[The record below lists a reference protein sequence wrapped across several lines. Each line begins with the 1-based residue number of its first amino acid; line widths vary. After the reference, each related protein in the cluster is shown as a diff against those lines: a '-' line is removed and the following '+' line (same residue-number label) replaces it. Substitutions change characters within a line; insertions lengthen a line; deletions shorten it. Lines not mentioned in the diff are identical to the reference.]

1 MSDEAQGQIHP
12 RSQRPPVDCLGVGL
26 ETNRVHIQNRSA
38 FFTLPSNAHAHG
50 PLPSARTEVAG
61 RGRPSAGSLQKD
73 IPGGSQS
80 EGLGLKLGAR
90 AHRLP
95 GLPTPIRHSSNFH
108 PPKTYKYY
116 HQLPP
121 NGRERH
127 PSTRSHR
134 IKAMKSR
141 RWKKGDLD
149 QRQQWTGMTWVRL
162 RGMTWMQLRQ
172 DHLPLP
178 TTVLPSLKLLLPSR
192 KFARL
197 TLLISCPKLSNRLP
211 SPKLA
216 SLTLLITRPELSDRF
231 ACPYPNISGSI
242 AASDTAFQ
250 TSSLTCLDRNLISV
264 FYYYLLIMKR
274 FRNND
279 ETETAW
285 QDPNQLAI
293 PALRQ
298 ALTTFGICLEEG
310 EYRSKLFQRYVK
322 LARIESPESVERWLE
337 LDSLDAPL
345 PAAKQLQ
352 VAKLKIILALHSVN
366 YPAQASRGH
375 LVKLY
380 NALKNELN
388 PSGSV
393 IEVSTTLPS
402 RSDHKK
408 KKKSAQATHEESL
421 PLPTPPTPTDTR
433 FPTHVGKTRRTKSA
447 AREDTFFQPYRS
459 PDRPARSLVC
469 LSSQTSIV
477 CNSPRTSRRSLSQ
490 AAKSSSGSYSLR
502 RSPRLRAAQEEME
515 RASRASGPPSQ
526 SSDARDQTLISVKE
540 ESDDDDESQTP
551 THVTRSPL
559 PTRSPT
565 PGPSSSEGPHYQS
578 TVNSASSEA
587 GDSEASSDPR
597 SQSVDGRLAC
607 EPGDS
612 GRTASEAP
620 SEPHS
625 QSFKGHHLSEASSD
639 PCSQSASESSRGP
652 RVTASP
658 TQQPS
663 SSHNYSP
670 ALAAPLQAQD
680 SQARLAFRADP
691 SPPPTSAGT
700 RQALKRKLEDPTEWP
715 GESCPFSLYHSQ
727 LSREQIEEYLDQ
739 HNVAYNS
746 TTRIARLIGSYNL
759 LRSSLP
765 ELSKPRGSKRPKDSQ
780 SHSRS
785 TSRSRLPHSR
795 PCPSSTRKNRRRVG
809 TRSQPKE
816 NDRGFVYSRLEAPSS
831 PRTEASFLGPA
842 LSRADS
848 PALSSTYQPSVVSTQ
863 SSEAHSSRVSVS
875 ARSTSASR
883 EFPTSNTRRKQAKK
897 NGTQTQAGKKPG
909 RPRARPSQ
917 RRQWRRPSSTH
928 HEGNRDVNFVPFLPD
943 ASKKRNKRHDD
954 LSSSSSR
961 IKRTR
966 PGHVTHELGQPQSDL
981 DYQLPKLHESD
992 SPSSA
997 SRVLCQRNQSANH
1010 SPRLVH
1016 TKRPRPCL
1024 DRFVSPP
1031 AHPHASTSENHSF
1044 IQLAHPDHFSS
1055 PPTNTYTST
1064 SRGRK
1069 RNIIPDDKSQS
1080 ESQPGD
1086 NRAPQRKRKQ
1096 PHHPFSSP
1104 QRTKRQATPVS
1115 RRVPTSAEVRRRRQR
1130 KQQSE
1135 DRARRG
1141 SLQIHPSLRD
1151 NEVIMPS
1158 HHPSA
1163 SGIQGWRASLPRD
1176 LSGPQESVASSGTV
1190 LPPTP
1195 DQTNSGRVTGCC
1207 AGQQLV
1213 SQLTEASGILAQC
1226 LDRVSLSQLRPSSS
1240 GEPSSSS
1247 DPRPSGSGGPRNLN
1261 GPRDLTLL
1269 ASASH
1274 FNMNLYCA
1282 RVRLHIKTL
1291 FGKCMA
1297 MNQFPPPVTE
1307 REKANWKNED
1317 LDNEDSDDESTA
1329 SSASLAS
1336 DYDPRFPYPNGPGH
1350 QKASPAILSIMWRTM
1365 RRVGV
1370 VSFRPDLARSHLDA
1384 DNAFLWDLA
1393 HKIFFKLVQAQE
1405 YKDIDL
1411 EYCSAAKIHD
1421 AINSHA
1427 KQIHRTYR
1435 EAAWAPQR
1443 LDQRAIL
1450 KRRQARTN
1458 RVSV

>member
-1 MSDEAQGQIHP
+1 MDWH
-12 RSQRPPVDCLGVGL
+12 DM
-26 ETNRVHIQNRSA
+26 
-38 FFTLPSNAHAHG
+38 
-50 PLPSARTEVAG
+50 
-61 RGRPSAGSLQKD
+61 
-73 IPGGSQS
+73 
-80 EGLGLKLGAR
+80 GAI
-90 AHRLP
+90 AWH
-95 GLPTPIRHSSNFH
+95 
-108 PPKTYKYY
+108 
-116 HQLPP
+116 
-121 NGRERH
+121 
-127 PSTRSHR
+127 
-134 IKAMKSR
+134 
-141 RWKKGDLD
+141 DLD
-149 QRQQWTGMTWVRL
+149 AIET
-162 RGMTWMQLRQ
+162 
-172 DHLPLP
+172 
-178 TTVLPSLKLLLPSR
+178 SLKLLLPSR

-250 TSSLTCLDRNLISV
+250 TSSLTCLDRNLI
-264 FYYYLLIMKR
+264 
-274 FRNND
+274 N
-279 ETETAW
+279 
-285 QDPNQLAI
+285 PNQLAI

-639 PCSQSASESSRGP
+639 PCSQSVDGRLASEAGDSERTASEAPSEPPSQSLDGRYPSETSSDPPSQSVDGHIASDAGDSERTASEAPSEPPSQSLDGRYPSETSSGPPSQSADGHIASDADGRYPSETSSGPPSQSVDGHIASDAGDSERTAYEAPSEPPSHDDEASESSRGP

-715 GESCPFSLYHSQ
+715 GESCPFSLCFYFVDLTVFFTFGVLLADHSQ

-765 ELSKPRGSKRPKDSQ
+765 ELSKPRGLGYLIPVLAHLLHAKIDVELGHVANPGKR
-780 SHSRS
+780 
-785 TSRSRLPHSR
+785 
-795 PCPSSTRKNRRRVG
+795 
-809 TRSQPKE
+809 
-816 NDRGFVYSRLEAPSS
+816 S

-1010 SPRLVH
+1010 SPR
-1016 TKRPRPCL
+1016 
-1024 DRFVSPP
+1024 
-1031 AHPHASTSENHSF
+1031 
-1044 IQLAHPDHFSS
+1044 
-1055 PPTNTYTST
+1055 
-1064 SRGRK
+1064 GRK

-1226 LDRVSLSQLRPSSS
+1226 LDR
-1240 GEPSSSS
+1240 
-1247 DPRPSGSGGPRNLN
+1247 
-1261 GPRDLTLL
+1261 
-1269 ASASH
+1269 
-1274 FNMNLYCA
+1274 
-1282 RVRLHIKTL
+1282 
-1291 FGKCMA
+1291 
-1297 MNQFPPPVTE
+1297 
-1307 REKANWKNED
+1307 
-1317 LDNEDSDDESTA
+1317 
-1329 SSASLAS
+1329 
-1336 DYDPRFPYPNGPGH
+1336 
-1350 QKASPAILSIMWRTM
+1350 
-1365 RRVGV
+1365 
-1370 VSFRPDLARSHLDA
+1370 
-1384 DNAFLWDLA
+1384 
-1393 HKIFFKLVQAQE
+1393 
-1405 YKDIDL
+1405 
-1411 EYCSAAKIHD
+1411 
-1421 AINSHA
+1421 
-1427 KQIHRTYR
+1427 
-1435 EAAWAPQR
+1435 
-1443 LDQRAIL
+1443 
-1450 KRRQARTN
+1450 
-1458 RVSV
+1458 

>member
-1 MSDEAQGQIHP
+1 
-12 RSQRPPVDCLGVGL
+12 
-26 ETNRVHIQNRSA
+26 
-38 FFTLPSNAHAHG
+38 
-50 PLPSARTEVAG
+50 
-61 RGRPSAGSLQKD
+61 
-73 IPGGSQS
+73 
-80 EGLGLKLGAR
+80 
-90 AHRLP
+90 
-95 GLPTPIRHSSNFH
+95 
-108 PPKTYKYY
+108 
-116 HQLPP
+116 
-121 NGRERH
+121 
-127 PSTRSHR
+127 
-134 IKAMKSR
+134 
-141 RWKKGDLD
+141 
-149 QRQQWTGMTWVRL
+149 MTWVRL

-242 AASDTAFQ
+242 ASSDTAFQ

-639 PCSQSASESSRGP
+639 PCSQSVDGRLASEAGDSERTASEAPSEPPSQSLDGRYPSETSSDPPSQSVDGHIASDAGDSERTASEAPSEPPSQSLDGRYPSETSSGPPSQSADGHIASDAGDSERTASEAPSEPPSQSLDGRYPSETSSGPPSQSVDGHIASDAGDSERTAYEAPSEPPSHDDEASESSRGP

-715 GESCPFSLYHSQ
+715 DHSQ

-966 PGHVTHELGQPQSDL
+966 PGHVT
-981 DYQLPKLHESD
+981 
-992 SPSSA
+992 
-997 SRVLCQRNQSANH
+997 
-1010 SPRLVH
+1010 
-1016 TKRPRPCL
+1016 
-1024 DRFVSPP
+1024 
-1031 AHPHASTSENHSF
+1031 
-1044 IQLAHPDHFSS
+1044 
-1055 PPTNTYTST
+1055 
-1064 SRGRK
+1064 
-1069 RNIIPDDKSQS
+1069 
-1080 ESQPGD
+1080 
-1086 NRAPQRKRKQ
+1086 
-1096 PHHPFSSP
+1096 
-1104 QRTKRQATPVS
+1104 
-1115 RRVPTSAEVRRRRQR
+1115 
-1130 KQQSE
+1130 
-1135 DRARRG
+1135 
-1141 SLQIHPSLRD
+1141 
-1151 NEVIMPS
+1151 
-1158 HHPSA
+1158 
-1163 SGIQGWRASLPRD
+1163 
-1176 LSGPQESVASSGTV
+1176 
-1190 LPPTP
+1190 
-1195 DQTNSGRVTGCC
+1195 
-1207 AGQQLV
+1207 
-1213 SQLTEASGILAQC
+1213 
-1226 LDRVSLSQLRPSSS
+1226 
-1240 GEPSSSS
+1240 
-1247 DPRPSGSGGPRNLN
+1247 
-1261 GPRDLTLL
+1261 
-1269 ASASH
+1269 
-1274 FNMNLYCA
+1274 
-1282 RVRLHIKTL
+1282 
-1291 FGKCMA
+1291 
-1297 MNQFPPPVTE
+1297 
-1307 REKANWKNED
+1307 
-1317 LDNEDSDDESTA
+1317 
-1329 SSASLAS
+1329 
-1336 DYDPRFPYPNGPGH
+1336 
-1350 QKASPAILSIMWRTM
+1350 
-1365 RRVGV
+1365 
-1370 VSFRPDLARSHLDA
+1370 
-1384 DNAFLWDLA
+1384 
-1393 HKIFFKLVQAQE
+1393 
-1405 YKDIDL
+1405 
-1411 EYCSAAKIHD
+1411 
-1421 AINSHA
+1421 
-1427 KQIHRTYR
+1427 
-1435 EAAWAPQR
+1435 
-1443 LDQRAIL
+1443 
-1450 KRRQARTN
+1450 
-1458 RVSV
+1458 